1 MALPK
6 AAGKESIYDQ
16 ESLHWNFLSHINS
29 PLSELGCDGSAAAAS
44 VQRKRDADK
53 NLTCTCTE
61 AKLYSPVNT
70 IFVITYKMILA

>member
-6 AAGKESIYDQ
+6 AAGKESIYNQ

-44 VQRKRDADK
+44 MQR
-53 NLTCTCTE
+53 
-61 AKLYSPVNT
+61 
-70 IFVITYKMILA
+70 